1 MSRISKEIFRKIP
14 LSSVILPYYSNP
26 MSARKM
32 MLKLCKGSRSV
43 WLKNNSQWSNLLT
56 HLRTK
61 TEIQCNKNAR
71 KHVKYLAKI
80 APFVELHFSIYHYNK
95 KDVTFV
101 KNLVNLIENKSL
113 KKFKVKISDNDRY
126 ISNWEFED
134 DIKSIL
140 YLIGLISEIDEQY
153 EINIAGKKI
162 QVTEL
167 PDFITLENKAIFG
180 ENKWI
185 VCGDAARFVR
195 LLGEYTQICKELGV
209 GDLDSSILRKIKSP
223 DRIYEFISNLRDSC
237 NSHECILSKYI
248 DYSIQSL
255 DCFKVLQ
262 LAYADNLYINN
273 LNQNSQRVKPLLTK
287 MRSLK
292 SITFEIFKEISEAI
306 TQLGLQELQRN
317 GVKINLY
324 SSNHPFNKYKF
335 TITADEC
342 IVLHAHKEIEALNI
356 KAKGDVVIDV
366 YSLDF
371 TYIINN
377 EYLLWNWYSIEK
389 FEIDWELIES
399 KQKVW
404 FPKFANKL
412 KGKNKYNFLLIPL
425 NRIKQVSYRAYLS
438 SKDIMPD
445 NIKFLTNELN
455 KEVCKPLFQS
465 SSLFCLFNE
474 ETKIDI

>member
-56 HLRTK
+56 HLRTQ
-61 TEIQCNKNAR
+61 IQIQWNWIYY

-80 APFVELHFSIYHYNK
+80 APFIELHFSIGYYNK
-95 KDVTFV
+95 KDRMFV

-113 KKFKVKISDNDRY
+113 KKFKVKICYNNMQID
-126 ISNWEFED
+126 NWESKYK
-134 DIKSIL
+134 IKSIL

-167 PDFITLENKAIFG
+167 SDFINLESEAIYG
-180 ENKWI
+180 ENHWI
-185 VCGDAARFVR
+185 VSGDAARFVR
-195 LLGEYTQICKELGV
+195 LFGEYTQICKELGV
-209 GDLDSSILRKIKSP
+209 KDLDSSIIRKIKSP
-223 DRIYEFISNLRDSC
+223 DDIYKTISNLREIC
-237 NSHECILSKYI
+237 NSHKCILSKYI
-248 DYSIQSL
+248 DDSIQSL

-273 LNQNSQRVKPLLTK
+273 LNQISQRVKPLLTK

-292 SITFEIFKEISEAI
+292 SITFKAFKKIREAI
-306 TQLGLQELQRN
+306 TQLDLQELQRN

-377 EYLLWNWYSIEK
+377 EYLLWNWYSLEK
-389 FEIDWELIES
+389 FEIDWEYIES

-425 NRIKQVSYRAYLS
+425 NRIKQVSYRAYFGF
-438 SKDIMPD
+438 KNIVPGD
-445 NIKFLTNELN
+445 IKFLTNELN
-455 KEVCKPLFQS
+455 KEVCKPLSQP

-474 ETKIDI
+474 ETKIYI